1 LEWEDDFSDFDQT
14 RWEKSDNHTWGGNQ
28 SILIEENAV
37 FVDGMLVL
45 CMTDDN
51 HLGFVD
57 VNPPA
62 LLWARQI
69 GSMVM
74 GRFSEEINPPEPL
87 QNILVSPGSV
97 LILFGLLPINEP
109 FLFISIVIV
118 LPRAQTWRPY
128 KFLMII
134 LHPIH

>member
-1 LEWEDDFSDFDQT
+1 MTFPNLIKHAGK
-14 RWEKSDNHTWGGNQ
+14 KSDNHTWGGNQ

-74 GRFSEEINPPEPL
+74 GRFSEEINPAGATPEH
-87 QNILVSPGSV
+87 
-97 LILFGLLPINEP
+97 FGVAGVGN
-109 FLFISIVIV
+109 
-118 LPRAQTWRPY
+118 
-128 KFLMII
+128 
-134 LHPIH
+134 